1 MESYDED
8 LNENPFFHMLQTEHT
23 ELFQKATVE
32 GWIICVPCEG
42 SVPKYALTV
51 EDFFSHILIPSDE
64 LPESHFRTL
73 NDRDVRI
80 CNRVVTV
87 EENDIS
93 RPVTTHILFEET
105 YYTDDLLKY
114 KVLCLEHPL
123 ERHSDFGPVSSNS
136 SVVISIQTLRDCI
149 DLLWTES
156 RGRDVLEKIDQLIRD
171 FLSCNNNLEFEPLQ
185 VQKDLV
191 GSLYTVCLQ
200 NALRDSRLRER
211 TSTNKHLL
219 ENVKLAVETYMLHT
233 VYKKVI
239 KGVTACTAHDDANLN
254 KIIRNLSDIQ
264 LRDLGVRQDLYDTVP
279 WAKQELARIDGYS
292 TVLGKV
298 GCLKRMLGAITKQHP
313 SKNSPDLFV
322 GNVIA
327 ADDLLPMIVFL
338 VIKTGLPNWI
348 AHLTFM
354 KQFHF
359 SNPSKCQV
367 DEYSFLITSLE
378 AAIEHINSGLFLGSS
393 IPEAQIV
400 YEEKYD
406 KYKKDDEEQ
415 QRVSAEPSGIECLF
429 EQIKLGNESEVK
441 DILDRSIGSN
451 CMRERES
458 STKKN
463 DIILKLCHPLCSCDK
478 CESIISKSLCNT
490 TPTINSCDD
499 RGFTALHVACMFG
512 RPTMVDLLLKYGSNV
527 NACDYSGST
536 PVHYAAAKGYQNA
549 LLLLAHAGAHIDI
562 ADNEGNT
569 PLHLACNNGH
579 EGCVKA
585 IIYFAEHVGLK
596 LNINCAN
603 SQGNTALHNAARWG
617 YEGIV
622 HLLLENGARPG
633 AENKRHITPLDYA
646 HNIHITRLL
655 MRAIKTMPPSGLM
668 PGSSN
673 GIVTNLTSKSKELH
687 VAASSKKTLDF
698 SDSVKPRKVSGASLQ
713 KGSKTKKVFYG
724 VLPETTQGMRN
735 VEKLLKAIAAG
746 DTRLACYYMGL
757 DANDE
762 AASQKAEQ
770 PEQQHE
776 KCHPLCTCEKCQ
788 PENDVNSDENG
799 TDEEHSHH
807 ILDVNVCDGEG
818 FTPLHV
824 AAMHGR
830 LDLTRLLID
839 AGALVDVRT
848 RTKAATPLH
857 FACQNQRLQVV
868 QLLLRRSAD
877 PDIQDWH
884 GNTALHYACYVGNIR
899 LVETLLQLA
908 SPRLDL
914 KNASGKSAVQEAEE
928 KMALTI
934 VKLLRGGKQFVGNGD
949 ESKDC

>member
-1 MESYDED
+1 MLVVMESYDED
-8 LNENPFFHMLQTEHT
+8 LNENPFFHMLQTEQP
-23 ELFQKATVE
+23 ELFQKAIVE

-42 SVPKYALTV
+42 SVPKYALTL
-51 EDFFSHILIPSDE
+51 EDFVSHILIPSDE
-64 LPESHFRTL
+64 LPETHFRTL

-123 ERHSDFGPVSSNS
+123 ERHSNFGPVSSNS
-136 SVVISIQTLRDCI
+136 SVVVTIQTLRDCI

-156 RGRDVLEKIDQLIRD
+156 RGRGVLEKIDQLIRD
-171 FLSCNNNLEFEPLQ
+171 FLLSNNSLEFEPLQ

-191 GSLYTVCLQ
+191 GSLYTICLQ
-200 NALRDSRLRER
+200 NALRDTRLRER

-239 KGVTACTAHDDANLN
+239 KGITACTAHDDANLN

-279 WAKQELARIDGYS
+279 WAKQELARIDSYS

-298 GCLKRMLGAITKQHP
+298 GCLKRMLGAITKQHSGKKTP
-313 SKNSPDLFV
+313 NLFV

-338 VIKTGLPNWI
+338 VIKTSLPNWI

-378 AAIEHINSGLFLGSS
+378 AAIEHISSGLFLGSS

-400 YEEKYD
+400 YEEIHD
-406 KYKKDDEEQ
+406 KYKKAEEEQ
-415 QRVSAEPSGIECLF
+415 QRTSADPGGIEYLF
-429 EQIKLGNESEVK
+429 EQIKLGNEGEVK
-441 DILDRSIGSN
+441 GILDRSVGSN
-451 CMRERES
+451 CMRGRDS
-458 STKKN
+458 PTKKN

-536 PVHYAAAKGYQNA
+536 PLHYAAAKGYQNA

-569 PLHLACNNGH
+569 PLHLASNNGH

-596 LNINCAN
+596 LNVNCAN
-603 SQGNTALHNAARWG
+603 SQGNTALHNACRWG

-622 HLLLENGARPG
+622 HLLLEYGARPG
-633 AENKRHITPLDYA
+633 AENKRHVTPLDYA

-655 MRAIKTMPPSGLM
+655 MRAIKTMPPTVLM
-668 PGSSN
+668 PGNSN

-687 VAASSKKTLDF
+687 VAASAKKTLDF
-698 SDSVKPRKVSGASLQ
+698 NDSVKSREISGAS
-713 KGSKTKKVFYG
+713 SKTKKVFYG
-724 VLPETTQGMRN
+724 ILPETTQGMRN
-735 VEKLLKAIAAG
+735 VEKLLKVVAAG

-762 AASQKAEQ
+762 ATSLKAEQ
-770 PEQQHE
+770 TQQQHE

-788 PENDVNSDENG
+788 PENDNSDEYG
-799 TDEEHSHH
+799 TGEEKSHYV
-807 ILDVNVCDGEG
+807 LDVNVCDGEG
-818 FTPLHV
+818 NTPLHV
-824 AAMHGR
+824 AALHGR
-830 LDLTRLLID
+830 YDIAHLLID
-839 AGALVDVRT
+839 AGAIVDVRT
-848 RTKAATPLH
+848 RTKASTPLH
-857 FACQNQRLQVV
+857 FACQNERLQIV
-868 QLLLRRSAD
+868 QLLLQRCAD

-884 GNTALHYACYVGNIR
+884 GNTALHYACHAGNKR

-914 KNASGKSAVQEAEE
+914 KNASGKSAVQEADA
-928 KMALTI
+928 KMYLTI
-934 VKLLRGGKQFVGNGD
+934 VNLIKSDKRYVVNGD
-949 ESKDC
+949 ETKG